1 MFEDTGRTTE
11 RAPLHVFAE
20 LSRSLWPAPSSHRW
34 HCQGQ
39 KSTLRS
45 PGDTVN
51 AESSTEDHS
60 STLSA
65 QAHQAEHQVESMSG
79 APSRWLGSPHSLSRE
94 SGTAVNECGR
104 GGVDSRNFGRPL
116 HNEEPKLPDEY
127 LRYVLL
133 LRHQGCNVAL
143 VPCENQGNACCNKSR
158 MTAIISRLLLQDKHD
173 LDIVRQI

>member
-11 RAPLHVFAE
+11 HAPVHVFAE

-45 PGDTVN
+45 PGDMVN

-65 QAHQAEHQVESMSG
+65 QAHQAEQQFESMSG
-79 APSRWLGSPHSLSRE
+79 APSRWLGSPHSLSCE

-104 GGVDSRNFGRPL
+104 GPVIPDVWCYARGVTTRVTPGHCTGNYRSLQKSIIASSASDPNPTSKAKTWTCGRC
-116 HNEEPKLPDEY
+116 D
-127 LRYVLL
+127 R
-133 LRHQGCNVAL
+133 
-143 VPCENQGNACCNKSR
+143 S
-158 MTAIISRLLLQDKHD
+158 I
-173 LDIVRQI
+173 